1 MTAIRAKTGKFAD
14 DTNALQGLVAR
25 LVAELDPQ
33 AIWLFG
39 SRARGNHRPDSDY
52 DLLVVAKANGSFGSD
67 DYVKALRPTF
77 GTGLDCDVVPCSLED
92 FVEARTLPT
101 TLVSQV
107 IQHGRLL
114 YGSLS

>member
-1 MTAIRAKTGKFAD
+1 MDANTLVDVTADTVLSRAIE
-14 DTNALQGLVAR
+14 R

-39 SRARGNHRPDSDY
+39 SRARGDHRPDSDY
-52 DLLVVAKANGSFGSD
+52 DLMVVAKENGNFGSD

-77 GTGLDCDVVPCSLED
+77 GTGLDCEVVPCSLAD
-92 FVEARTLPT
+92 FEEARALPT

-114 YGSLS
+114 YGARS